1 MLITLQETAGI
12 IIIIIILFFYK
23 NENLI
28 VQEKSSSELKTHAGV
43 LLPQTKWKEGEINEY
58 DVAFYLV
65 IAVIHRLLPGAAEA
79 LTTEHYSFS
88 PWHLLWD
95 LHQSSPLRGYESK
108 CVGTNN
114 TKKTAAHFFSAF
126 SGNLQGQYVWFTP
139 ELTVLNTA
147 YSVNEDVD
155 IVLKTDKLPSV
166 PP

>member
-1 MLITLQETAGI
+1 MLWSCWITLQETAGI
-12 IIIIIILFFYK
+12 IIIFK
-23 NENLI
+23 NENLT
-28 VQEKSSSELKTHAGV
+28 VQEKRSSELKTVA

-95 LHQSSPLRGYESK
+95 HQSSPLRGYESK

-114 TKKTAAHFFSAF
+114 MKKPAAHFFSAF

-139 ELTVLNTA
+139 ELMVLNTA
-147 YSVNEDVD
+147 YSGNEDVD
-155 IVLKTDKLPSV
+155 IVLKT
-166 PP
+166 

>member
-1 MLITLQETAGI
+1 MLDYPPENSRSYYYCY
-12 IIIIIILFFYK
+12 FYK
-23 NENLI
+23 NENLT
-28 VQEKSSSELKTHAGV
+28 VQEKRSSEPRTRAGV
-43 LLPQTKWKEGEINEY
+43 FLPQTKWKEGEINEY

-114 TKKTAAHFFSAF
+114 MKKPAAHFFFCFLWKSTGTICLIHSWAHGAKYWIF
-126 SGNLQGQYVWFTP
+126 N
-139 ELTVLNTA
+139 
-147 YSVNEDVD
+147 
-155 IVLKTDKLPSV
+155 
-166 PP
+166 